1 MTRFVR
7 MLADDSGVTIV
18 QYALITALLSVV
30 MIGALVK
37 IAAVCATRLA
47 TTSTNLTGL
56 GSSPP

>member
-1 MTRFVR
+1 